1 MKATFFTSHLTALIL
16 VTILCGLVYV
26 TVQQAHRSGAN
37 DPQLQIAL
45 DIKNAIESNRSLDR
59 WMTNDSIEI
68 SRSLS
73 VFKTLYDKNGIP
85 VQSTGLLDGQIP
97 KMPQGVFQFTN
108 QHAEDVFTWQP
119 KGGVRMA
126 VVLEAV
132 DSPQIGFVAV
142 GRSLNEI
149 EKRESNL
156 TTMVLVAWL
165 VCAGL
170 ILLHLLFA
178 YFNNKQNK

>member
-1 MKATFFTSHLTALIL
+1 MKTTIFTSHFTGLII

-26 TVQQAHRSGAN
+26 TVQQAHRSGAD

-45 DIKNAIESNRSLDR
+45 DIKNAIESNRSPDR
-59 WMTNDSIEI
+59 WMTDDSIEI

-85 VQSTGLLDGQIP
+85 LQSTGLLDGQMP
-97 KMPQGVFQFTN
+97 KMPQGVFDFTDK
-108 QHAEDVFTWQP
+108 HKEDVLTWQP
-119 KGGVRMA
+119 RGGVRVAM
-126 VVLEAV
+126 VVEAIN
-132 DSPQIGFVAV
+132 SSKTGFVAV
-142 GRSLNEI
+142 GRSLNEV

-156 TTMVLVAWL
+156 TTTVLVAWL

-170 ILLHLLFA
+170 ILLHFLFS
-178 YFNNKQNK
+178 YFNNRSK